1 MPASAPASQLNA
13 GRRVPG
19 LTDPTFDPPGEY
31 KLSYVALKKVVGPA
45 LTATQV
51 GSVDAVLVS
60 HDQHADNSIAP
71 ARLAPCRRH
80 AGRRI
85 GAAAEYDHQQAGRGY
100 GANNRNSGAAA
111 VLRKESGRDA
121 PKIMRFLIG
130 NPLIMKE
137 MAKHVADAASYAPV
151 TVLAYERSDGVHLCY
166 DTMASLLRPYANAE
180 ALAIARNLDAKI
192 ENLLHEAAGS

>member
-19 LTDPTFDPPGEY
+19 LTDPTFDPLGEY
-31 KLSYVALKKVVGPA
+31 KLSYVTLKKVVGPA

-71 ARLAPCRRH
+71 ARLAPCRRR

-100 GANNRNSGAAA
+100 GANNRNSGAAWP
-111 VLRKESGRDA
+111 GRHPGA
-121 PKIMRFLIG
+121 I
-130 NPLIMKE
+130 
-137 MAKHVADAASYAPV
+137 
-151 TVLAYERSDGVHLCY
+151 
-166 DTMASLLRPYANAE
+166 LLF
-180 ALAIARNLDAKI
+180 
-192 ENLLHEAAGS
+192 AGSARTRGPFNLTMDANDAIETAHVFPDTLIVPIHRDGWAHFAQNAKDLEDSFKALGIASRLLILGPVVPTPITAS

>member
-1 MPASAPASQLNA
+1 MDRRKIEIERMSVRSSRSFDAVVASLKAAIGNPDMA
-13 GRRVPG
+13 
-19 LTDPTFDPPGEY
+19 
-31 KLSYVALKKVVGPA
+31 KLSKVIENA
-45 LTATQV
+45 ANFSELETAVRQSLGKTELMLFMQL
-51 GSVDAVLVS
+51 DA
-60 HDQHADNSIAP
+60 
-71 ARLAPCRRH
+71 
-80 AGRRI
+80 G
-85 GAAAEYDHQQAGRGY
+85 
-100 GANNRNSGAAA
+100 A